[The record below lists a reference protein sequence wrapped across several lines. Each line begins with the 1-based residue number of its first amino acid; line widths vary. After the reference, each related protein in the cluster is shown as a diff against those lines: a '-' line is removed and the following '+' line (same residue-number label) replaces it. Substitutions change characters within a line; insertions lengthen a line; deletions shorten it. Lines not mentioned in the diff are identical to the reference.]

1 MGSASAVIDFLRPED
16 CPAGKSECRCSDS
29 RFGPHSSSSACT
41 VPALALTSAPAHHLS
56 SLSRFSGESESCR
69 SLLVQCLLHFEM
81 QAASFPTD
89 GAKVAYII
97 IHLTVTWGME
107 QRVKQAIINSDIP
120 DG

>member
-1 MGSASAVIDFLRPED
+1 M
-16 CPAGKSECRCSDS
+16 
-29 RFGPHSSSSACT
+29 
-41 VPALALTSAPAHHLS
+41 
-56 SLSRFSGESESCR
+56 
-69 SLLVQCLLHFEM
+69 LVQCLLHFEM